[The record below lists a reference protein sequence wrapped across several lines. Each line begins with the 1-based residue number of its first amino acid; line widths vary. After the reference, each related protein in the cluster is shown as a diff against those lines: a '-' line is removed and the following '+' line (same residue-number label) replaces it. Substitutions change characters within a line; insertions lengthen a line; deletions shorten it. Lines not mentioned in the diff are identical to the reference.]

1 MALLSFTITWLLLF
15 QQNINAEYYTAVIDI
30 TKAWRLSQELV
41 SDLNSYIA
49 LEERRLNRIRKVVKV
64 LDANGSISDAS
75 STLSQ
80 QNNDLEEYLG
90 NPINAYLTMKRLSSS
105 WKSQISQLVDNV
117 PNGFQKSDTDGSDYL
132 NISDAQNTITM
143 NTIRS
148 RVKQHTDM
156 LPGDNDVSGAVD
168 AILRLQSTYKLP
180 ARQLAYGQLIDN
192 LSTPQLSAAQCLEV
206 GRHAYSQG
214 DFEQSEEWFRVAY
227 DRLFDEL
234 EQKKE
239 VDAQGTTIASDETEE
254 NGETEPTVGQILDY
268 LAYSLGRQG
277 RYAEALNVTRLLIEE
292 DAFEVKNGNRIA
304 TIIFYLSDVQAG
316 GATVFNR
323 IGTRVVPKKGAA
335 GFWFNLLPSGEG
347 DLRTRHAACP
357 VLAGSKW
364 VMNLWFH
371 ERGQE
376 FHRPCELERGAIETD
391 DGF

>member
-1 MALLSFTITWLLLF
+1 MITLFKQSAHDKKSNSLAVLLCKLL
-15 QQNINAEYYTAVIDI
+15 NINAEYYTAVIDI

-117 PNGFQKSDTDGSDYL
+117 PNGFQKGDTDGSDYL

-292 DAFEVKNGNRIA
+292 EVLGGKKHHHKEWISLETLGKIKERKNKKIA
-304 TIIFYLSDVQAG
+304 INKSRSRAEKVKAQAEYTEANKQVKRG
-316 GATVFNR
+316 IRADKQKYV
-323 IGTRVVPKKGAA
+323 
-335 GFWFNLLPSGEG
+335 GE
-347 DLRTRHAACP
+347 LARTAEKTA
-357 VLAGSKW
+357 
-364 VMNLWFH
+364 
-371 ERGQE
+371 
-376 FHRPCELERGAIETD
+376 
-391 DGF
+391 